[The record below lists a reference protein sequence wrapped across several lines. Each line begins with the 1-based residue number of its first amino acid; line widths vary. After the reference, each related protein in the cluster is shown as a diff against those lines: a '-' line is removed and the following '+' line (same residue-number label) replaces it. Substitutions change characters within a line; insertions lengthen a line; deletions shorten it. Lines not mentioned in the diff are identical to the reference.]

1 MKRIWAMRK
10 ISLIMVFAVLTCALC
25 GCGNDASPTS
35 SETTTGASAA
45 KNGTDKVATTQAAD
59 VTTKPR
65 VAGMNYYDTKDG
77 MFTFS
82 LSSDYKEYSNEMLSD
97 CEYTFTPD
105 GMTAVGFMSMV
116 DYHHTAKG
124 FTMGMVDDFKAKF
137 DTVDWEETTVTGLP
151 AVKLTARKKVDGMD
165 NTFEYYMA
173 QYGNGDLF
181 MVAMGIPAAS
191 SYKIDIEEIFRNVE
205 YKGAPLKTGE
215 ESCKCDSFEL
225 TVPEAF
231 YVSNNKDNTVGLKHN
246 LAKSTAEYMCKLSFS
261 KDSAASAEKA
271 RDAFYEKRSSNKSSV
286 SIEKSE
292 AEIAGRK
299 AYRVFNKTESAAA
312 SLTLESYYFEENG
325 SVYSISIV
333 ADKDIYEQF
342 KEECQP
348 IIESLKIK

>member
-1 MKRIWAMRK
+1 MRK
-10 ISLIMVFAVLTCALC
+10 ITLIMALAVLTCALC
-25 GCGNDASPTS
+25 GCGNDASSKS
-35 SETTTGASAA
+35 SETTTVSAA
-45 KNGTDKVATTQAAD
+45 KNGTDKAAATQTAA

-77 MFTFS
+77 MFTFA
-82 LSSDYKEYSNEMLSD
+82 LSSEYKEYANEMLND

-105 GMTAVGFMSMV
+105 DMTAVGFMPMV

-124 FTMGMVDDFKAKF
+124 FTMGMMDDFYAKF
-137 DTVDWEETTVTGLP
+137 DSVDWEETTVTGLP
-151 AVKLTARKKVDGMD
+151 AVKLTARKKINGTD

-181 MVAMGIPAAS
+181 MVAMGIPAVS

-215 ESCKCDSFEL
+215 ESCQCDCFEL

-246 LAKSTAEYMCKLSFS
+246 LANSTAEYMCKLSFS

-271 RDAFYEKRSSNKSSV
+271 RDTFYEKRSSNKSTV

-299 AYRVFNKTESAAA
+299 AYRVFSKTESATA
-312 SLTLESYYFEENG
+312 SLTLESFYFEENS
-325 SVYSISIV
+325 SVYSISII

-348 IIESLKIK
+348 IIACLKIK